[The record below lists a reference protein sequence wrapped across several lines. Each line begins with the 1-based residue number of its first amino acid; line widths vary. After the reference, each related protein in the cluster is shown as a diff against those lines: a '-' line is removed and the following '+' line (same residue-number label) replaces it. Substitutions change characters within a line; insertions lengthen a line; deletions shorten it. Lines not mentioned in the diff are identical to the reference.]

1 MLRLLIVLFAAALL
15 LVPGASGSAFAQEIN
30 LGPAVTRPDT
40 ALTLKGE
47 IGPAQAMEG
56 ADVAGGPVFVPAE
69 RAAFFLAVNVRAAR
83 GNKNGFGL
91 NEFVPYLTVTY
102 TLTPKVGGTP
112 PVHGQLHPFVGRQG
126 LRYGNNVTATGPGPY
141 TVTVTIEPPIKT
153 GFGRHTDMETGVTR
167 WWPPFQVEWAVDASR
182 MAKR

>member
-1 MLRLLIVLFAAALL
+1 MLRLLIVLVAAAVL
-15 LVPGASGSAFAQEIN
+15 LVPVASGSAFAQETS

-47 IGPAQAMEG
+47 IGAGQAMEG

-69 RAAFFLAVNVRAAR
+69 RAAFFLAVDVRAAR

-91 NEFVPYLTVTY
+91 NEFVPYLSVTY
-102 TLTPKVGGTP
+102 TLTPKAGGA
-112 PVHGQLHPFVGRQG
+112 PVHGQLYPFVGRQG
-126 LRYGNNVTATGPGPY
+126 LRYGNNVPAPGLGPY
-141 TVTVTIEPPIKT
+141 TVAVTIEPPIKT
-153 GFGRHTDMETGVTR
+153 GFGRHTDMETGVAR

-182 MAKR
+182 VTKR